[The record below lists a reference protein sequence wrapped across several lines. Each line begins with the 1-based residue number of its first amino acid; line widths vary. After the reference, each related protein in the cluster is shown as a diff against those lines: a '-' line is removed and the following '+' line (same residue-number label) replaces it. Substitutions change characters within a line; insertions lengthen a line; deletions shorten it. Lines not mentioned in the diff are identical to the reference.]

1 MDRMTAPGGAL
12 LPGQSAEEALRRLS
26 QYEDLRASLEGQLAS
41 TLEKLES
48 LRAQGRTRSATY
60 QQLLAQKLTLK
71 DFLSRIDLFVR

>member
-12 LPGQSAEEALRRLS
+12 QPGQSSEEALRRHS
-26 QYEDLRASLEGQLAS
+26 QYDDLRASLEGQLAS
-41 TLEKLES
+41 TLEKLDS

>member
-12 LPGQSAEEALRRLS
+12 LPGHSSEEALRRLS

-41 TLEKLES
+41 TLEKL
-48 LRAQGRTRSATY
+48 
-60 QQLLAQKLTLK
+60 LAQKLTLK

>member
-12 LPGQSAEEALRRLS
+12 LPGQCSEEALRRLS

-41 TLEKLES
+41 TLEKLDS

>member
-1 MDRMTAPGGAL
+1 MDRMIAPGGAL
-12 LPGQSAEEALRRLS
+12 LPGHSSEEALRRLS
-26 QYEDLRASLEGQLAS
+26 QYEDLRAS
-41 TLEKLES
+41 LEKLES

>member
-12 LPGQSAEEALRRLS
+12 LPGQSPEEALRP
-26 QYEDLRASLEGQLAS
+26 SLEGQLAS

-48 LRAQGRTRSATY
+48 LRAQNRTRSATY

>member
-1 MDRMTAPGGAL
+1 MTAPGGAL
-12 LPGQSAEEALRRLS
+12 LPGQSSEEALRRLS

-41 TLEKLES
+41 TLEKLDS

>member
-1 MDRMTAPGGAL
+1 MTAPGGAL
-12 LPGQSAEEALRRLS
+12 LPGQSSEEALRRLS

>member
-12 LPGQSAEEALRRLS
+12 LPGQSLEEALRRLS

>member
-1 MDRMTAPGGAL
+1 MDRTTAPGGAL
-12 LPGQSAEEALRRLS
+12 LPGQSSEEALRRLS
-26 QYEDLRASLEGQLAS
+26 QYEDLRAS

>member
-1 MDRMTAPGGAL
+1 M
-12 LPGQSAEEALRRLS
+12 EAD

>member
-1 MDRMTAPGGAL
+1 MGPMTAPGGAL
-12 LPGQSAEEALRRLS
+12 LPGQSSEEALRRLS

>member
-1 MDRMTAPGGAL
+1 MDRMTAPDGAL
-12 LPGQSAEEALRRLS
+12 LPGQSSEEALRRLS

>member
-12 LPGQSAEEALRRLS
+12 LPGQPSEEALRRLS

-41 TLEKLES
+41 TLEKLDS

>member
-1 MDRMTAPGGAL
+1 MNRMTAPGGAL
-12 LPGQSAEEALRRLS
+12 LPGHSSEEALRRLS
-26 QYEDLRASLEGQLAS
+26 QYED
-41 TLEKLES
+41 

>member
-12 LPGQSAEEALRRLS
+12 LPGQSSEEALRRLS

-41 TLEKLES
+41 TLEKLDS

>member
-1 MDRMTAPGGAL
+1 MDRMTAPAGAL
-12 LPGQSAEEALRRLS
+12 LPGQSSEEALRRLS
-26 QYEDLRASLEGQLAS
+26 QYEDLRASLEGQRAS

>member
-1 MDRMTAPGGAL
+1 MDRTTAPGGAL
-12 LPGQSAEEALRRLS
+12 LPGQSPEEALRRLS

>member
-1 MDRMTAPGGAL
+1 MQERTRQMGDNQEKMFAL
-12 LPGQSAEEALRRLS
+12 QAEGSRLK
-26 QYEDLRASLEGQLAS
+26 S

>member
-12 LPGQSAEEALRRLS
+12 LPGQS

>member
-1 MDRMTAPGGAL
+1 MDRTTAPGGAL
-12 LPGQSAEEALRRLS
+12 LPGQSSEEALRRLS

>member
-1 MDRMTAPGGAL
+1 MTAPGGAL
-12 LPGQSAEEALRRLS
+12 LPGQSSVEALRRLS

>member
-1 MDRMTAPGGAL
+1 MDRMTTPGGAL
-12 LPGQSAEEALRRLS
+12 LPGQSSEEALRRLS

-48 LRAQGRTRSATY
+48 LRAQGWTRSATY

>member
-12 LPGQSAEEALRRLS
+12 LPGHSPEEALRRLS
-26 QYEDLRASLEGQLAS
+26 QYEDLRASLEGQLAF